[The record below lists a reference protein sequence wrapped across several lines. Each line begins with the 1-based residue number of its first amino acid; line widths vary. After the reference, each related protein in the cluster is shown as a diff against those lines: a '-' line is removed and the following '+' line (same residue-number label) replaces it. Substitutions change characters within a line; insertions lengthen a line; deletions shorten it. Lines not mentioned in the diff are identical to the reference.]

1 MKKCKV
7 TLALAA
13 KPKLFYLAPDAETLY
28 LLTTKTIKDNVKRGV
43 KETLKFHPDIEIVTL
58 KHGDWAEIEW
68 NGCQNFH
75 DDGVET
81 IRMNYVKIVRVTKTS
96 TDSPES
102 ITVHIGWI
110 LAEHLRFVNHR
121 KSGVRV
127 KLLSEK
133 DEQFNFEDLFQGLD
147 VDDGSLQES
156 EVLSSC

>member
-28 LLTTKTIKDNVKRGV
+28 LLTTKTIRDNAKRNVKD
-43 KETLKFHPDIEIVTL
+43 TLKFHPDIEIVTL
-58 KHGDWAEIEW
+58 KHGDWAEVEW
-68 NGCQNFH
+68 YGCQNFH

-81 IRMNYVKIVRVTKTS
+81 IRMNYVKIVKVSKAAS
-96 TDSPES
+96 DSPES

-110 LAEHLRFVNHR
+110 LSEHLRFVTHR

-127 KLLSEK
+127 KMLSSK
-133 DEQFNFEDLFQGLD
+133 DEQFNFSELFQNS
-147 VDDGSLQES
+147 DDIEGSIQES
-156 EVLSSC
+156 DVLSSC